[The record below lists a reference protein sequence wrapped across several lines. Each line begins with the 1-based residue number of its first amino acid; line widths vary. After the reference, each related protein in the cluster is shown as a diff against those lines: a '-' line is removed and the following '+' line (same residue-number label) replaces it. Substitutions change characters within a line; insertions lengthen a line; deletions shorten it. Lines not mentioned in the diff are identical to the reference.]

1 MILTKKHSA
10 DSRFK
15 ALAIGKSLGVMLST
29 QVFIGL
35 LLTSFIS
42 TAQEQDYKEGILIDI
57 NSNQHLVGETIHFT
71 VFAVSETT
79 GKPSPL
85 SNYAYVQLVGRE
97 GVIAQQKLEL
107 TASVGSGEFFIP
119 SKLITGKYYLLAYT
133 RWMRNFENYTKAPL
147 NIINPYLP
155 YDDVLNAVGNNR
167 QVAFKPLSGQMTVG
181 MKNRIAF
188 RITDEKGLGVQDKGR
203 LVDSNGALIAEVST
217 NTNGLGTFEFT
228 PKENT
233 KYQMVLTD
241 TNDDFLFFGLPA
253 VSTEGVGIHVTHTEQ
268 AVEILLN
275 DPSKPILGRL
285 TIERNGK
292 IVMEES
298 LTANTSP
305 LKINRADLPADILT
319 LTVWNDANKKTA
331 HYDLIN
337 NWVKQEAGLG
347 ELNKRQEVSFLQS
360 LEKGTYNISV
370 RKTSELESNN
380 HFTDQA
386 NYLPHLK
393 DSPTLDF
400 GYLEA
405 RMAFYKN
412 PGVEPKNFEINY
424 LPETKSELIEGRIVN
439 GSGQP
444 AVKKTVMLTL
454 DNGSYNISSD
464 QTDENGTFLIPYK
477 SPYTETLECHVTV
490 YDFKEEYYIQL
501 KDNFLVDLPELDF
514 SPIRLDSTLIPEIL
528 ERSINSQLD
537 NAYFVPQVD
546 NSASNIPPILSQTD
560 FSSSYNF
567 DDYTRF
573 KTVEEHFIE
582 YIAGARVRK
591 AQESTFIVSTPY
603 LELNF
608 YNTPLILLD
617 GVPVDANAIL
627 EFSPYRIQQVDLLNT
642 LFLLQDTPFDGVVNF
657 TTIEG
662 DLGGF
667 KSLKNTLT
675 LDLAGTKPINELDNF
690 KPTVNARIPDQ
701 RIQLLWKPA
710 FRVANSSEQTI
721 TFMTSDIS
729 GEFQVSIEG
738 ITENGLPVSITR
750 KLSVKEDNYEK

>member
-1 MILTKKHSA
+1 M
-10 DSRFK
+10 
-15 ALAIGKSLGVMLST
+15 ALAIRRSLGAMLFT

-35 LLTSFIS
+35 LLSSFIG
-42 TAQEQDYKEGILIDI
+42 TAQERDYKEQVLIDI

-85 SNYAYVQLVGRE
+85 SKYAYVQLVGRE

-155 YDDVLNAVGNNR
+155 YDDVLNAAGNNR
-167 QVAFKPLSGQMTVG
+167 QVAFKPLAGQMTVG
-181 MKNRIAF
+181 MKNRVAF
-188 RITDEKGLGVQDKGR
+188 SVTDEEGLGVQDKGR
-203 LVDSNGALIAEVST
+203 LVDSNGALVAEVST
-217 NTNGLGTFEFT
+217 DLNGLGTFEFT

-233 KYQMVLTD
+233 NYQMVLTD
-241 TNDDFLFFGLPA
+241 ANNDFLFFGLPA

-275 DPSKPILGRL
+275 DPSKPISGRL

-380 HFTDQA
+380 HFTDHA

-400 GYLEA
+400 DYLEA

-464 QTDENGTFLIPYK
+464 QTDENGAFLIPYK
-477 SPYTETLECHVTV
+477 SPYTEILESHVTV

-501 KDNFLVDLPELDF
+501 TDNFLVDLPELDF

-546 NSASNIPPILSQTD
+546 SSASNIPPILSQAD

-662 DLGGF
+662 NLGGF

-690 KPTVNARIPDQ
+690 KPAVNARIPDQ

-710 FRVANSSEQTI
+710 FQVTNTGEQTI